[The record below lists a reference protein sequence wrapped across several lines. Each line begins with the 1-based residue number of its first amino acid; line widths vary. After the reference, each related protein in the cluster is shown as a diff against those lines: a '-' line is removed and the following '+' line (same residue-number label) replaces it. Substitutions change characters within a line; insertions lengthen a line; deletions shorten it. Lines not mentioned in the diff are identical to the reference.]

1 MPNRRRMRLIM
12 RALAAAILLAV
23 ANLSP
28 TFYAKPTA
36 AEAGEP
42 FSQGLIFRPTSE
54 VVAALQQTA
63 AFPEADAGFSSYY
76 RIRDDNDNFTLD
88 KSAVDGVLL
97 SDPPPLS
104 VRTSP
109 ASLVSVGDNYSVA
122 SFPVLNID
130 QTTTSVQVYY
140 DSGGWVVAY
149 FPRGGESSR
158 AWQAVDLDAE
168 NPTLESLDR
177 TTLLDAINAVVN
189 EALSQ
194 PKVATADLGFY
205 HWEFPTANAFFM
217 MANARGTDGSDSLS
231 FAVPAGFTVHEASIS
246 LWVSGTE
253 GACADVSLDG
263 TEIIA
268 SSCDRQFQHARA
280 PLTDFNAPSGHTMI
294 STHTSGGD
302 YGGSGVLIML
312 VYTVP
317 QPGG

>member
-1 MPNRRRMRLIM
+1 M

-97 SDPPPLS
+97 SDPPLLS
-104 VRTSP
+104 IRTSP

-246 LWVSGTE
+246 LWVSGAE
-253 GACADVSLDG
+253 GACAGVSLDG

>member
-1 MPNRRRMRLIM
+1 MRDFGKVRWIMPVWGIVI
-12 RALAAAILLAV
+12 LAAAVVMSTGFGTGERTAQAEEHMLPGISFE
-23 ANLSP
+23 LS
-28 TFYAKPTA
+28 ADARK
-36 AEAGEP
+36 
-42 FSQGLIFRPTSE
+42 
-54 VVAALQQTA
+54 ALQQTT
-63 AFPEADAGFSSYY
+63 AFPAADAGFSAYY
-76 RIRDDNDNFTLD
+76 RTREAGDSFTLD

-104 VRTSP
+104 VRTGP

-140 DSGGWVVAY
+140 DGDGWVVAY
-149 FPRGGESSR
+149 FPRGDESSR
-158 AWQAVDLDAE
+158 AWQAVDLDVD
-168 NPTLESLDR
+168 NPALTNLDR

-189 EALSQ
+189 EALNQ

-231 FAVPAGFTVHEASIS
+231 FAVPAGFTIHEASIS

-263 TEIIA
+263 TEIMA
-268 SSCDRQFQHARA
+268 SRCDRQFQHAPV

-294 STHTSGGD
+294 STHTSGGA
-302 YGGSGVLIML
+302 YGASGVLFMI